1 MAIQGQSLTRVDS
14 VANGDLL
21 PIWPSAE
28 ADWRGVAMSVLKEY
42 MTDGITA
49 ADDKVTQY
57 AAPSSTGFSIQ
68 VLSGPRW
75 LILTP
80 GGGYAA
86 GTIVLPA
93 VATCVDKQELL
104 VNCTQSV
111 GTLTV
116 SGNGATV
123 TGAPT
128 SLSANGFFRLRFDA
142 LASVWYRVG

>member
-14 VANGDLL
+14 VGNGDLL
-21 PIWPSAE
+21 PIWPSAD
-28 ADWRGVAMSVLKEY
+28 ADWRGVALSVLKEY

-57 AAPSSTGFSIQ
+57 AAPSATGFSVQI
-68 VLSGPRW
+68 LDGARW
-75 LILTP
+75 LVLTP
-80 GGGYAA
+80 SASYAA
-86 GTIVLPA
+86 GTIVLPN
-93 VATCVDKQELL
+93 VAGVVDKQELL
-104 VNCTQSV
+104 VNCTQGVS
-111 GTLTV
+111 TLVV

-128 SLSANGFFRLRFDA
+128 ALSANGFFRMRFDA